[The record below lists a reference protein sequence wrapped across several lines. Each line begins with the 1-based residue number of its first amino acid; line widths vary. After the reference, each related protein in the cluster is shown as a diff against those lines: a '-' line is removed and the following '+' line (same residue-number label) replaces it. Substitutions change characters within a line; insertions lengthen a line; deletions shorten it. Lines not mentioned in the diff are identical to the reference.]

1 MELFNYDNSTPTVS
15 TRYDIPVK
23 KHPKQAHEDA
33 LRMGEFIR
41 NQKPLP
47 PQEVTLESLFPKYG
61 RWAIGFDPIFETL
74 QQMSSAKTLT
84 YPPYNLTKLKNG
96 KFRIELA
103 LAGWSKQD
111 VHVSVKDSTLTIS
124 SELDEPN
131 PPIYGINNP
140 PDENSGEVLHHG
152 IAKRAFKQQFALA
165 DYVEVESAAMKDGI
179 LAINLVTNIP
189 DEKKP
194 KVIDIK

>member
-1 MELFNYDNSTPTVS
+1 MNYIDPTS
-15 TRYDIPVK
+15 PHWGDFK
-23 KHPKQAHEDA
+23 KQPAEINKQWDKISDTV
-33 LRMGEFIR
+33 RG
-41 NQKPLP
+41 QKALP
-47 PQEVTLESLFPKYG
+47 PQEVSLENLFPKYG

-74 QQMSSAKTLT
+74 QQMSTAKTLT
-84 YPPYNLTKLKNG
+84 YPPYNLTKLKG
-96 KFRIELA
+96 GRFKVDLA

-131 PPIYGINNP
+131 PPIYGVNNP

-165 DYVEVESAAMKDGI
+165 DYVEVDTATMKDGI
-179 LAINLVTNIP
+179 LTIMLVTNIP
-189 DEKKP
+189 EEKKP